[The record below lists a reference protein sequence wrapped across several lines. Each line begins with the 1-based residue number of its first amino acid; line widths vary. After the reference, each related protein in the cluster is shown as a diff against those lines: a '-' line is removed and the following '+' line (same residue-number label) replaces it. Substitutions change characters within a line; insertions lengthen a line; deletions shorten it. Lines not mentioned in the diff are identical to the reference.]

1 MRRVA
6 AAGTPP
12 TLTTHHQAHSEYV
25 QGHRQLRTPQ
35 QPKPAQDYVE
45 RYKARLRV
53 DWGKWDQS
61 RAARGPADAGPASP
75 PSAAAGA
82 ASAAAGVPTVEATRQ
97 SRAEAAEVWQ
107 PDTLSKSRVA
117 AASSGGGGGGGGGG
131 PSATGGA
138 SASEIES
145 AETVEIAHVCGD
157 GRQIKIKVS
166 CPVESSRPEA
176 SANSPSSFDTPRQ
189 RQIKPRPASRLG
201 QPRPTS
207 LCGRAGTQAIPALFP
222 TSCPG

>member
-117 AASSGGGGGGGGGG
+117 AASSGGGGGGGGG

>member
-117 AASSGGGGGGGGGG
+117 AASSGGGGGGGGG

-166 CPVESSRPEA
+166 CRVESSRPEA